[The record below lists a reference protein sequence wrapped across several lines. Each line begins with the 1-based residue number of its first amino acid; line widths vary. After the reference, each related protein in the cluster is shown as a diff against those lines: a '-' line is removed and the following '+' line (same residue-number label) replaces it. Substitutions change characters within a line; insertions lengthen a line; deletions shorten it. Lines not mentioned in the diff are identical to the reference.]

1 MNAML
6 PINSISLESLLSV
19 HVRPGAQMTSDTRA
33 LNAGDVMLAYPVGNS
48 RQLTDNRSYIA
59 QALSSGAALV
69 LYEPSSLAEELK
81 TVCKDSRCVP
91 VPNLAEQAGDI
102 AANWYGHPSQSMRV
116 VGITGTNGKTTVSQ
130 WLSQA
135 LHSKDQPSGV
145 IGTLGAG
152 MVNDLTMTGFTT
164 PDAARLQ
171 GLLKAIQERGAHSV
185 AVEVSSHALDQGR
198 VNGISFDTVVIT
210 NLSQDHLDY
219 HGDMKEYAA
228 AKKKILDLPG
238 IKHVVVNA
246 DDSFGQE
253 CLQYLAKKMSDT
265 DITVWAYASKSEN
278 LLSLP
283 CFAKQ
288 AIRKVLATDLQMNDQ
303 GMKFQLMI
311 DGEDL
316 GLLQSH
322 MVGAFNVGNALA
334 VFACL
339 LAGGKTIKNAKSAI
353 EQLHAV
359 QGRMELVAR
368 STAQQAMAIID
379 FAHTPDALEQ
389 VLKTLQEIA
398 KQRAGQ
404 LWCVFGCGGD
414 RDALKR
420 PIMGRIAES
429 LADHVMVTSD
439 NPRSEVPE
447 KIMADI
453 LSGFEVPEKAHV
465 NADRA
470 TAILQTIRQAK
481 PEDVILIAGK
491 GHEETQEIAGKK
503 HPFSDRVHVQLAM
516 GGVAG

>member
-1 MNAML
+1 
-6 PINSISLESLLSV
+6 V
-19 HVRPGAQMTSDTRA
+19 
-33 LNAGDVMLAYPVGNS
+33 
-48 RQLTDNRSYIA
+48 
-59 QALSSGAALV
+59 SG
-69 LYEPSSLAEELK
+69 
-81 TVCKDSRCVP
+81 T
-91 VPNLAEQAGDI
+91 
-102 AANWYGHPSQSMRV
+102 H
-116 VGITGTNGKTTVSQ
+116 
-130 WLSQA
+130 
-135 LHSKDQPSGV
+135 
-145 IGTLGAG
+145 
-152 MVNDLTMTGFTT
+152 
-164 PDAARLQ
+164 
-171 GLLKAIQERGAHSV
+171 
-185 AVEVSSHALDQGR
+185 
-198 VNGISFDTVVIT
+198 FDTVVIT

-219 HGDMKEYAA
+219 HGDMKQYAA

-253 CLQYLAKKMSDT
+253 CLQYLAKKMGDA
-265 DITVWAYASKSEN
+265 DITVWAYANKSEN

-288 AIRKVLATDLQMNDQ
+288 SFRKVLATDLQMNDQ
-303 GMKFQLMI
+303 GMKFQLI
-311 DGEDL
+311 VDGEDA
-316 GLLQSH
+316 GLIQTR
-322 MVGAFNVGNALA
+322 MVGAFNVSNALA

-339 LAGGKTIKNAKSAI
+339 LAGGKTIKSAKSSI
-353 EQLHAV
+353 EALQAV

-368 STAQQAMAIID
+368 ATAQQPMAVID

-389 VLKTLQEIA
+389 VLKTLRDIA

-414 RDALKR
+414 RDPLKR

-429 LADHVMVTSD
+429 IADHVMVTSD

-453 LSGFEVPEKAHV
+453 LSGFEVPERAQV

-470 TAILQTIRQAK
+470 TAILQTIRHAK

-491 GHEETQEIAGKK
+491 GHEEVQEIAGKK

-516 GGVAG
+516 GGIA

>member
-6 PINSISLESLLSV
+6 PINTISLESLLSE
-19 HVRPGAQMTSDTRA
+19 HVKPDAHMTSDTRA
-33 LNAGDVMLAYPVGNS
+33 LKAGDVMLAYPVGNS
-48 RQLTDNRSYIA
+48 RQLTDNRIHIA
-59 QALSSGAALV
+59 QALSLGAALV
-69 LYEPSSLAEELK
+69 LYEPKGLTAELK
-81 TVCKDSRCVP
+81 TVCKDSRCVAI
-91 VPNLAEQAGDI
+91 NDLAEKAGEI
-102 AANWYGHPSQSMRV
+102 VANWYGHPSRLMRV
-116 VGITGTNGKTTVSQ
+116 IGITGTNGKTTVSQ

-135 LHSKDQPSGV
+135 LHSADEPAGV

-152 MVNDLTMTGFTT
+152 IVNDLTMTGFTT

-171 GLLKAIQERGAHSV
+171 GLLKEIQNRGARSV

-198 VNGISFDTVVIT
+198 VNGTYFDTVVIT

-228 AKKKILDLPG
+228 AKKKILDLVG
-238 IKHVVVNA
+238 VKHVVVNA
-246 DDSFGQE
+246 DDGFGQE
-253 CLQYLAKKMSDT
+253 CFKYLAKKMGDAE
-265 DITVWAYASKSEN
+265 ITVWAYATKPEN

-283 CFAKQ
+283 CYTKGSF
-288 AIRKVLATDLQMNDQ
+288 RKVLATDLQMSDQ
-303 GMKFQLMI
+303 GMKFQLII
-311 DGEDL
+311 DGEDA
-316 GLLQSH
+316 GLIQSRI
-322 MVGAFNVGNALA
+322 VGAFNVSNALA
-334 VFACL
+334 VLACL
-339 LAGGKTIKNAKSAI
+339 LAGGKTIKNAKNSI
-353 EQLHAV
+353 EQLQAV
-359 QGRMELVAR
+359 QGRMELVSR
-368 STAQQAMAIID
+368 STAQQPMAVID

-389 VLKTLQEIA
+389 VLKTLRDIA
-398 KQRAGQ
+398 QQRAGQ

-429 LADHVMVTSD
+429 IADRVMVTSD

-453 LSGFEVPEKAHV
+453 LSGFEMPEKAQV

-503 HPFSDRVHVQLAM
+503 HPFSDRMHVQLAM
-516 GGVAG
+516 GGIA

>member
-69 LYEPSSLAEELK
+69 LYEPSGLAEELK

-135 LHSKDQPSGV
+135 LHSADEPCGV
-145 IGTLGAG
+145 VGTLGAG
-152 MVNDLTMTGFTT
+152 IVNDLTMTGFTT
-164 PDAARLQ
+164 PDAARMQ
-171 GLLKAIQERGAHSV
+171 SLLKDIQKNGAHSV

-198 VNGISFDTVVIT
+198 VNGIYFDTVVIT

-228 AKKKILDLPG
+228 AKKKILDLSG

-253 CLQYLAKKMSDT
+253 CLQYLVKKLGDT
-265 DITVWAYASKSEN
+265 DITVWAYATKSEN
-278 LLSLP
+278 LLSLA

-288 AIRKVLATDLQMNDQ
+288 SFRKVLATDLQMNDQ
-303 GMKFQLMI
+303 GMKFQLII
-311 DGEDL
+311 DGEDA
-316 GLLQSH
+316 GLIQTR
-322 MVGAFNVGNALA
+322 MVGTFNVSNALA

-339 LAGGKTIKNAKSAI
+339 LAGGKTIKSAKNSI
-353 EQLHAV
+353 EQLQAV
-359 QGRMELVAR
+359 QGRMELVPRA
-368 STAQQAMAIID
+368 TAQQPMAVID

-389 VLKTLQEIA
+389 VLKTLRDIA

-414 RDALKR
+414 RDPLKR
-420 PIMGRIAES
+420 PVMGRIAES
-429 LADHVMVTSD
+429 IADHVMVTSD

-453 LSGFEVPEKAHV
+453 LSGFEVPEKAQV

-516 GGVAG
+516 GGVA

>member
-6 PINSISLESLLSV
+6 PINSIPLESLLSE
-19 HVRPGAQMTSDTRA
+19 HVKPGAHMTSDTRA
-33 LNAGDVMLAYPVGNS
+33 LKAGDVMLAYPVGNS
-48 RQLTDNRSYIA
+48 RQLTDNRVHIA
-59 QALSSGAALV
+59 KALSLGAALV
-69 LYEPSSLAEELK
+69 LYEPSALAEELK
-81 TVCKDSRCVP
+81 TVCKDKRCIAV
-91 VPNLAEQAGDI
+91 NDLAEQAGEI
-102 AANWYGHPSQSMRV
+102 AANWYGHPSRAMRV

-135 LHSKDQPSGV
+135 LNSADEPCGV

-152 MVNDLTMTGFTT
+152 LVNDLTMTGFTT
-164 PDAARLQ
+164 PDAARMQ
-171 GLLKAIQERGAHSV
+171 GLLKDIQKNGAHSV
-185 AVEVSSHALDQGR
+185 TVEVSSHALDQGR
-198 VNGISFDTVVIT
+198 VNGTHFDTVVIT

-219 HGDMKEYAA
+219 HGDMKQYAA

-238 IKHVVVNA
+238 IKYVVVNA

-253 CLQYLAKKMSDT
+253 CLQYLAKKMGDA
-265 DITVWAYASKSEN
+265 DITVWAYANKSEN

-288 AIRKVLATDLQMNDQ
+288 SFRKILATDLQMNDQ
-303 GMKFQLMI
+303 GMKFQLI
-311 DGEDL
+311 VDGEDA
-316 GLLQSH
+316 GLMQTR
-322 MVGAFNVGNALA
+322 MVGAFNVSNALA
-334 VFACL
+334 VLACL
-339 LAGGKTIKNAKSAI
+339 LAGGKTIKSAKNSI
-353 EQLHAV
+353 EALQAV

-368 STAQQAMAIID
+368 ATAQQPMVVID

-389 VLKTLQEIA
+389 VLKTLRDIA

-414 RDALKR
+414 RDPMKR

-429 LADHVMVTSD
+429 IADHVMVTSD

-453 LSGFEVPEKAHV
+453 LSGFEVPEKAQV

-470 TAILQTIRQAK
+470 TAILQIIRQAK

-491 GHEETQEIAGKK
+491 GHEEIQEIAGKK

-516 GGVAG
+516 GGVA

>member
-1 MNAML
+1 
-6 PINSISLESLLSV
+6 
-19 HVRPGAQMTSDTRA
+19 
-33 LNAGDVMLAYPVGNS
+33 
-48 RQLTDNRSYIA
+48 
-59 QALSSGAALV
+59 
-69 LYEPSSLAEELK
+69 
-81 TVCKDSRCVP
+81 
-91 VPNLAEQAGDI
+91 
-102 AANWYGHPSQSMRV
+102 
-116 VGITGTNGKTTVSQ
+116 
-130 WLSQA
+130 
-135 LHSKDQPSGV
+135 
-145 IGTLGAG
+145 
-152 MVNDLTMTGFTT
+152 
-164 PDAARLQ
+164 
-171 GLLKAIQERGAHSV
+171 
-185 AVEVSSHALDQGR
+185 
-198 VNGISFDTVVIT
+198 
-210 NLSQDHLDY
+210 
-219 HGDMKEYAA
+219 MKEYAA

-238 IKHVVVNA
+238 VKHVVVNA
-246 DDSFGQE
+246 DDWFGQE
-253 CLQYLAKKMSDT
+253 CLQHLAKKLSDT
-265 DITVWAYASKSEN
+265 DITVWAYALKSEN

-283 CFAKQ
+283 CFAKKS
-288 AIRKVLATDLQMNDQ
+288 IRKVLATDLQMSDQ
-303 GMKFQLMI
+303 GMKFEI
-311 DGEDL
+311 IADGEDL
-316 GLLQSH
+316 GLIQSH
-322 MVGAFNVGNALA
+322 MVGAFNVSNALA

-339 LAGGKTIKNAKSAI
+339 LAGGKTIKSAKNSI
-353 EQLHAV
+353 EQLQAV
-359 QGRMELVAR
+359 HGRMELVAR
-368 STAQQAMAIID
+368 STLQQPMAVID

-491 GHEETQEIAGKK
+491 GHEEIQEIAGKK
-503 HPFSDRVHVQLAM
+503 YPFSDRVHVQLAM

>member
-6 PINSISLESLLSV
+6 PINTISLESLLSE
-19 HVRPGAQMTSDTRA
+19 HVKPDAHMTSDTRA
-33 LNAGDVMLAYPVGNS
+33 LKPGDVMLAYPVGNS
-48 RQLTDNRSYIA
+48 RQLTDNRIHIA
-59 QALSSGAALV
+59 QALTLGAALV
-69 LYEPSSLAEELK
+69 LYEPKGLAAELK
-81 TVCKDSRCVP
+81 TVCKDSRCVAI
-91 VPNLAEQAGDI
+91 NDLAEKAGEI
-102 AANWYGHPSQSMRV
+102 AANWYGHPSRLMRV
-116 VGITGTNGKTTVSQ
+116 IGITGTNGKTTVSQ

-135 LHSKDQPSGV
+135 LHTTDEPVGV
-145 IGTLGAG
+145 VGTLGAG
-152 MVNDLTMTGFTT
+152 IVNDLTMTGFTT

-171 GLLKAIQERGAHSV
+171 GLLKEIQSRGARSV

-198 VNGISFDTVVIT
+198 VNGTYFDTVVIT

-238 IKHVVVNA
+238 VKHVVVNA
-246 DDSFGQE
+246 DDEFGQE
-253 CLQYLAKKMSDT
+253 CLKYLAKKIGDA
-265 DITVWAYASKSEN
+265 DITVWAYATKPEN

-283 CFAKQ
+283 CFTKGSF
-288 AIRKVLATDLQMNDQ
+288 RKVLATDLQMNDQ
-303 GMKFQLMI
+303 GMKFQLII
-311 DGEDL
+311 DGEDA
-316 GLLQSH
+316 GLIQSRI
-322 MVGAFNVGNALA
+322 VGAFNVSNALA
-334 VFACL
+334 VLACL
-339 LAGGKTIKNAKSAI
+339 LAGGKTIKNAKNSI
-353 EQLHAV
+353 EQLQAV
-359 QGRMELVAR
+359 QGRMELVSR
-368 STAQQAMAIID
+368 STAQQPMAVID

-389 VLKTLQEIA
+389 VLKTLRDIA
-398 KQRAGQ
+398 QQRAGQ

-429 LADHVMVTSD
+429 IADHVMVTSD

-453 LSGFEVPEKAHV
+453 LSGFEVPEKAQV

-503 HPFSDRVHVQLAM
+503 HPFSDRVHVLLAM
-516 GGVAG
+516 GGIA

>member
-6 PINSISLESLLSV
+6 PINSIPLESLLSE
-19 HVRPGAQMTSDTRA
+19 HVKPDALMTADTRA
-33 LNAGDVMLAYPVGNS
+33 LKAGDVMLAYPVGNS

-59 QALSSGAALV
+59 KALSLGAALV
-69 LYEPSSLAEELK
+69 LYEPSGLTEELK
-81 TVCKDSRCVP
+81 TVCKDSRCVA
-91 VPNLAEQAGDI
+91 VSDLAEQAGKI

-116 VGITGTNGKTTVSQ
+116 IGITGTNGKTTVSQ

-135 LHSKDQPSGV
+135 LHSADQPSAV

-171 GLLKAIQERGAHSV
+171 ALLKEIQKSGARSV

-198 VNGISFDTVVIT
+198 VNGTDFETVVIT

-246 DDSFGQE
+246 DDWFGQE
-253 CLQYLAKKMSDT
+253 CLQFLAKKMGDT
-265 DITVWAYASKSEN
+265 NITMWAYATKSEN

-288 AIRKVLATDLQMNDQ
+288 SFRKVLATDLQMNDQ
-303 GMKFQLMI
+303 GMKFQLI
-311 DGEDL
+311 VDGEDA
-316 GLLQSH
+316 GLIQTR
-322 MVGAFNVGNALA
+322 MVGIFNVSNALA
-334 VFACL
+334 VFGCL
-339 LAGGKTIKNAKSAI
+339 LAGGKSIKSAKQSI
-353 EQLHAV
+353 EQLQAV
-359 QGRMELVAR
+359 QGRMELVPR
-368 STAQQAMAIID
+368 TTAQQPMAVID

-389 VLKTLQEIA
+389 VLKALRDVAQ
-398 KQRAGQ
+398 QRAGQ

-414 RDALKR
+414 RDVLKR
-420 PIMGRIAES
+420 PIMGRITES
-429 LADHVMVTSD
+429 IADHVMVTSD

-453 LSGFEVPEKAHV
+453 LCGFEVPEKAQV

-470 TAILQTIRQAK
+470 TAILQTIKQAK
-481 PEDVILIAGK
+481 PEDVVLIAGK

-516 GGVAG
+516 GGVA

>member
-1 MNAML
+1 
-6 PINSISLESLLSV
+6 
-19 HVRPGAQMTSDTRA
+19 
-33 LNAGDVMLAYPVGNS
+33 MLAYPVGNS
-48 RQLTDNRSYIA
+48 RQLTDNRGHIA
-59 QALSSGAALV
+59 KALSLGAALV
-69 LYEPSSLAEELK
+69 LYEPSGLSEELK
-81 TVCKDSRCVP
+81 TVCKDSRCHAVTD
-91 VPNLAEQAGDI
+91 LAQQAGEI
-102 AANWYGHPSQSMRV
+102 AANWYGHPSESMRV

-135 LHSKDQPSGV
+135 MHSADQPSGV

-152 MVNDLTMTGFTT
+152 LVNGLTMTGFTT
-164 PDAARLQ
+164 PDAARMQ
-171 GLLKAIQERGAHSV
+171 GLLKGIQKNGAHSV

-198 VNGISFDTVVIT
+198 VNGTHFDTVVIT

-238 IKHVVVNA
+238 VKHVVVNA

-253 CLQYLAKKMSDT
+253 CLKYLAKKMGDT
-265 DITVWAYASKSEN
+265 NITVWAYANKSEN

-288 AIRKVLATDLQMNDQ
+288 SIRKILATDLQMNDQ
-303 GMKFQLMI
+303 GMKFQLI
-311 DGEDL
+311 VDGENA
-316 GLLQSH
+316 GLIQTR
-322 MVGAFNVGNALA
+322 MVGAFNVSNALA
-334 VFACL
+334 VLAGL
-339 LAGGKTIKNAKSAI
+339 LAGGKTIKSAKNSI
-353 EQLHAV
+353 EALQTV
-359 QGRMELVAR
+359 QGRMELVPR
-368 STAQQAMAIID
+368 VTAQQPMAVID

-389 VLKTLQEIA
+389 VLKTLRDIA
-398 KQRAGQ
+398 QQRAGQ

-429 LADHVMVTSD
+429 IADHVMVTSD

-453 LSGFEVPEKAHV
+453 LSGFEVPEKAQV

-516 GGVAG
+516 GGVA

>member
-6 PINSISLESLLSV
+6 PINSLSLESLLIE
-19 HVRPGAQMTSDTRA
+19 HVKPDAHLTSDTRA
-33 LNAGDVMLAYPVGNS
+33 LKAGDVMLAYPVGNS
-48 RQLTDNRSYIA
+48 RQLTDSRAYIA
-59 QALSSGAALV
+59 KALSLGAALV
-69 LYEPSSLAEELK
+69 LYEPSGLTEELK
-81 TVCKDSRCVP
+81 TVCKDSRCVA
-91 VPNLAEQAGDI
+91 VNDLAEQAGEI
-102 AANWYGHPSQSMRV
+102 AANWYGHPSRLMRV

-135 LHSKDQPSGV
+135 LHSADQPAGV

-152 MVNDLTMTGFTT
+152 IVNDLTMTGFTT

-171 GLLKAIQERGAHSV
+171 VLLKQIQSRGARSV

-198 VNGISFDTVVIT
+198 VNGINFDTVVIT

-246 DDSFGQE
+246 DDWFGQE
-253 CLQYLAKKMSDT
+253 CLQYLAKKMGDT
-265 DITVWAYASKSEN
+265 NITVWAYAAKSEN

-288 AIRKVLATDLQMNDQ
+288 SIRKILATDLQMNDQ
-303 GMKFQLMI
+303 GMKFQLII

-316 GLLQSH
+316 GLVQSRI
-322 MVGAFNVGNALA
+322 VGAFNVSNALA
-334 VFACL
+334 VLACL
-339 LAGGKTIKNAKSAI
+339 LAGEKTIKSAKNSI
-353 EQLHAV
+353 EQLQSV
-359 QGRMELVAR
+359 QGRMELVPR
-368 STAQQAMAIID
+368 STAQQPMAVID

-389 VLKTLQEIA
+389 VLKTLQGIA

-429 LADHVMVTSD
+429 IADHVMVTSD

-453 LSGFEVPEKAHV
+453 LCGFEVPEKAQV
-465 NADRA
+465 NTDRA
-470 TAILQTIRQAK
+470 TAILQTIKQAK
-481 PEDVILIAGK
+481 PEDVVLIAGK

-516 GGVAG
+516 GGVA

>member
-6 PINSISLESLLSV
+6 PINSIPLESLLSE
-19 HVRPGAQMTSDTRA
+19 HVKPDAHMTSDTRV
-33 LNAGDVMLAYPVGNS
+33 LKAGDVMLAYPVGNS
-48 RQLTDNRSYIA
+48 RQLTDNRVHITE
-59 QALSSGAALV
+59 ALSLGAALV
-69 LYEPSSLAEELK
+69 LYEPSGLTEELK
-81 TVCKDSRCVP
+81 TVCKDSRCVA
-91 VPNLAEQAGDI
+91 VHDLAEQAGEI
-102 AANWYGHPSQSMRV
+102 AANWYGHPSRAMRV
-116 VGITGTNGKTTVSQ
+116 LGITGTNGKTTVSQ

-135 LHSKDQPSGV
+135 LHSADEPCGV
-145 IGTLGAG
+145 VGTLGAG
-152 MVNDLTMTGFTT
+152 IVNDLTMTGFTT
-164 PDAARLQ
+164 PDAARMQ
-171 GLLKAIQERGAHSV
+171 SLLKDIQKNGAHSV

-198 VNGISFDTVVIT
+198 VNGIYFDTVVIT

-238 IKHVVVNA
+238 VKYVVVNA

-253 CLQYLAKKMSDT
+253 CLQYLAKKLGDT
-265 DITVWAYASKSEN
+265 DITVWVYATKSEN
-278 LLSLP
+278 LLSLA

-288 AIRKVLATDLQMNDQ
+288 SFRKVLATDLQMNDQ
-303 GMKFQLMI
+303 GMKFQLII
-311 DGEDL
+311 DGEDA
-316 GLLQSH
+316 GLIQTH
-322 MVGAFNVGNALA
+322 MVGTFNVSNALA

-339 LAGGKTIKNAKSAI
+339 LAGGKTIKSAKNSI
-353 EQLHAV
+353 EQLQAV
-359 QGRMELVAR
+359 QGRMELVPRA
-368 STAQQAMAIID
+368 TAQQPMAVID

-389 VLKTLQEIA
+389 VLKTLRDIA

-414 RDALKR
+414 RDPLKR
-420 PIMGRIAES
+420 PVMGRIAES
-429 LADHVMVTSD
+429 IADHVMVTSD

-453 LSGFEVPEKAHV
+453 LSGFEVPEKAQV

-470 TAILQTIRQAK
+470 TAILQIIRQAK

-516 GGVAG
+516 GGVA

>member
-6 PINSISLESLLSV
+6 PINSIPLELLLSE
-19 HVRPGAQMTSDTRA
+19 HVKPDAHMTSDTRA
-33 LNAGDVMLAYPVGNS
+33 LKAGDVMLAYPVGNS
-48 RQLTDNRSYIA
+48 RQLIDNRIHIP
-59 QALSSGAALV
+59 QALSLGAALV
-69 LYEPSSLAEELK
+69 FYEPSGLAEELK
-81 TVCKDSRCVP
+81 IICKDSRCVA
-91 VPNLAEQAGDI
+91 VPDLDEKAGEI
-102 AANWYGHPSQSMRV
+102 AANWYGLASQSMRV
-116 VGITGTNGKTTVSQ
+116 IGITGTNGKTTISQ

-135 LHSKDQPSGV
+135 LHSADEPCGV

-152 MVNDLTMTGFTT
+152 LVNDLTMTGFTT
-164 PDAARLQ
+164 PDAARMQ
-171 GLLKAIQERGAHSV
+171 SLLNDIQKNGARSV

-198 VNGISFDTVVIT
+198 VNGTHFDTVVIT

-219 HGDMKEYAA
+219 HGDMKQYAA

-253 CLQYLAKKMSDT
+253 CLQYLAKKMGDA
-265 DITVWAYASKSEN
+265 DITVWAYANKSEN

-288 AIRKVLATDLQMNDQ
+288 SFRKVLATDLQMNDQ
-303 GMKFQLMI
+303 GMKFQLI
-311 DGEDL
+311 VDGEDA
-316 GLLQSH
+316 GLIQTRT
-322 MVGAFNVGNALA
+322 VGAFNVSNTLA
-334 VFACL
+334 VLASL
-339 LAGGKTIKNAKSAI
+339 LAGGKTIKSAKNSI
-353 EQLHAV
+353 EGLQAV
-359 QGRMELVAR
+359 QGRMELIPR
-368 STAQQAMAIID
+368 TTAQQPMAVID

-389 VLKTLQEIA
+389 VLKTLRDIA
-398 KQRAGQ
+398 KQRAGE

-414 RDALKR
+414 RDPLKR

-429 LADHVMVTSD
+429 IADHVMVTSD

-453 LSGFEVPEKAHV
+453 LSGFEVPEKAQV

-470 TAILQTIRQAK
+470 TAILQTIRKAK

-516 GGVAG
+516 GGVA

>member
-6 PINSISLESLLSV
+6 PINSISFESLLSD
-19 HVRPGAQMTSDTRA
+19 HLKPDAHMTSDTRT
-33 LNAGDVMLAYPVGNS
+33 LRAGDVMLAYPVGNS
-48 RQLTDNRSYIA
+48 RQLTDNRGHIA
-59 QALSSGAALV
+59 KALSLGAALV
-69 LYEPSSLAEELK
+69 LYEPSGLSEELK
-81 TVCKDSRCVP
+81 TVCKDSRCHAVTD
-91 VPNLAEQAGDI
+91 LAQQAGEI
-102 AANWYGHPSQSMRV
+102 AANWYGHPSESMRV

-135 LHSKDQPSGV
+135 MHSADQPSGV

-152 MVNDLTMTGFTT
+152 LVNGLTMTGFTT
-164 PDAARLQ
+164 PDAARMQ
-171 GLLKAIQERGAHSV
+171 SLLKDIQKNGAHSV

-198 VNGISFDTVVIT
+198 VNGTHFDTVVIT

-228 AKKKILDLPG
+228 AKKRILDLPG
-238 IKHVVVNA
+238 VKHVVVNA

-253 CLQYLAKKMSDT
+253 CLKYLAKKMSDT
-265 DITVWAYASKSEN
+265 NITVWTYANKSEN

-288 AIRKVLATDLQMNDQ
+288 SIRKILATDLQMNDQ
-303 GMKFQLMI
+303 GMKFQLII
-311 DGEDL
+311 DGEDV
-316 GLLQSH
+316 GLVQSRI
-322 MVGAFNVGNALA
+322 VGAFNVSNALA

-339 LAGGKTIKNAKSAI
+339 LAGEKTIKSAKNSI
-353 EQLHAV
+353 EALQTV
-359 QGRMELVAR
+359 QGRMELVPR
-368 STAQQAMAIID
+368 VTAQQPMAVID

-389 VLKTLQEIA
+389 VLKTLRDIA
-398 KQRAGQ
+398 QQRAGQ

-429 LADHVMVTSD
+429 IADHVMVTSD

-453 LSGFEVPEKAHV
+453 LSGFEMPEKAQV

-516 GGVAG
+516 GGVA

>member
-6 PINSISLESLLSV
+6 PINSIPLESLLSE
-19 HVRPGAQMTSDTRA
+19 HVKPGAHMTSDTRA
-33 LNAGDVMLAYPVGNS
+33 LKAGDVMLAYPVGNS
-48 RQLTDNRSYIA
+48 RQLTDNRVHIA
-59 QALSSGAALV
+59 KALSLGAALV
-69 LYEPSSLAEELK
+69 LYEPSALAEELK
-81 TVCKDSRCVP
+81 TVCKDKRCIAV
-91 VPNLAEQAGDI
+91 NDLAEQAGEI
-102 AANWYGHPSQSMRV
+102 AANWYGHPSRAMRV

-135 LHSKDQPSGV
+135 LNSADEPCGV

-152 MVNDLTMTGFTT
+152 LVNDLTMTGFTT
-164 PDAARLQ
+164 PDAARMQ
-171 GLLKAIQERGAHSV
+171 GLLKDIQKNGAHSV
-185 AVEVSSHALDQGR
+185 TVEVSSHALDQGR
-198 VNGISFDTVVIT
+198 VNGTHFDTVVIT

-219 HGDMKEYAA
+219 HGDMKQYAA

-238 IKHVVVNA
+238 IKYVVVNA

-253 CLQYLAKKMSDT
+253 CLQYLAKKMSDA
-265 DITVWAYASKSEN
+265 DITVWAYANKSEN

-288 AIRKVLATDLQMNDQ
+288 SFRKILATDLQMNDQ
-303 GMKFQLMI
+303 GMKFQLI
-311 DGEDL
+311 VDGEDA
-316 GLLQSH
+316 GLMQTR
-322 MVGAFNVGNALA
+322 MVGAFNVSNALA
-334 VFACL
+334 VLACL
-339 LAGGKTIKNAKSAI
+339 LAGGKTIKSAKNSI
-353 EQLHAV
+353 EALQAV

-368 STAQQAMAIID
+368 ATAQQPMAVID

-389 VLKTLQEIA
+389 VLKTLRDIA

-414 RDALKR
+414 RDPLKR

-429 LADHVMVTSD
+429 IADHVMVTSD

-453 LSGFEVPEKAHV
+453 LSGFEVPEKAQV

-470 TAILQTIRQAK
+470 TAILQIIRQAK

-491 GHEETQEIAGKK
+491 GHEEIQEIAGKK

-516 GGVAG
+516 GGVA

>member
-6 PINSISLESLLSV
+6 PINSIPLESLLSE
-19 HVRPGAQMTSDTRA
+19 HIKPDAQMTSDTRV
-33 LNAGDVMLAYPVGNS
+33 LKAGDVMLAYPVGNS
-48 RQLTDNRSYIA
+48 RQLTDNRVHIA
-59 QALSSGAALV
+59 KALSLGAALV
-69 LYEPSSLAEELK
+69 LYEPSGLNEELK
-81 TVCKDSRCVP
+81 TVCKDSRCIAV
-91 VPNLAEQAGDI
+91 NDLAEQAGEI
-102 AANWYGHPSQSMRV
+102 AANWYGHPSQLMRV

-135 LHSKDQPSGV
+135 MHSADQPSGV

-152 MVNDLTMTGFTT
+152 IVNDLTMTGFTT
-164 PDAARLQ
+164 PDAARMQ
-171 GLLKAIQERGAHSV
+171 SLLKAIQKNGAHSV

-198 VNGISFDTVVIT
+198 VNGTHFDTVVIT

-238 IKHVVVNA
+238 VKHVVVNT

-253 CLQYLAKKMSDT
+253 CLKYLARKMRDT
-265 DITVWAYASKSEN
+265 DITVWAYATKSEN

-283 CFAKQ
+283 CSANKSF
-288 AIRKVLATDLQMNDQ
+288 RKALATDLQMNDK
-303 GMKFQLMI
+303 GMKFQLII
-311 DGEDL
+311 DGEDV
-316 GLLQSH
+316 GFIQTH
-322 MVGAFNVGNALA
+322 MVGAFNVSNALA

-339 LAGGKTIKNAKSAI
+339 LAGGKTIKSAKNSI
-353 EQLHAV
+353 EQLQAV
-359 QGRMELVAR
+359 QGRMELVSRA
-368 STAQQAMAIID
+368 TAQQPMAVID
-379 FAHTPDALEQ
+379 FAHTPDALEH
-389 VLKTLQEIA
+389 VLKTLLDIA
-398 KQRAGQ
+398 HQRAGQ

-429 LADHVMVTSD
+429 IADHVIVTSD

-447 KIMADI
+447 KIIADI
-453 LSGFEVPEKAHV
+453 LSGFEVPEKAQV

-516 GGVAG
+516 GDIA

>member
-6 PINSISLESLLSV
+6 PINSIPLESLLSE
-19 HVRPGAQMTSDTRA
+19 HVKPGAHMTSDTRA
-33 LNAGDVMLAYPVGNS
+33 LKAGDVMLAYPVGNS
-48 RQLTDNRSYIA
+48 RQLTDNRVHIA
-59 QALSSGAALV
+59 KALSLGAALV
-69 LYEPSSLAEELK
+69 LYEPSGLAEELK
-81 TVCKDSRCVP
+81 KVCKDKRCIAV
-91 VPNLAEQAGDI
+91 NDLAEQAGVI
-102 AANWYGHPSQSMRV
+102 AANWYGHPSRAMRV

-130 WLSQA
+130 WLSHA
-135 LHSKDQPSGV
+135 LNSADEPCGV

-152 MVNDLTMTGFTT
+152 LANDLTMTGFTT
-164 PDAARLQ
+164 PDAARMQ
-171 GLLKAIQERGAHSV
+171 GLLKDIQKNGAHSV
-185 AVEVSSHALDQGR
+185 TVEVSSHALDQGR
-198 VNGISFDTVVIT
+198 VNGTYFDTVVIT

-219 HGDMKEYAA
+219 HGDMKQYAA

-253 CLQYLAKKMSDT
+253 CLQYLAKKMGDA
-265 DITVWAYASKSEN
+265 DITVWAYANKSEN

-288 AIRKVLATDLQMNDQ
+288 SFRKILATDLQMNDQ
-303 GMKFQLMI
+303 GMKFQLI
-311 DGEDL
+311 VDGEDA
-316 GLLQSH
+316 GLMQTR
-322 MVGAFNVGNALA
+322 MVGAFNVSNALA
-334 VFACL
+334 VLACL
-339 LAGGKTIKNAKSAI
+339 LAGGKTIKSAKNSI
-353 EQLHAV
+353 EALQAV

-368 STAQQAMAIID
+368 ATAQQPMAVID

-389 VLKTLQEIA
+389 VLKTLRDIA

-414 RDALKR
+414 RDPMKR

-429 LADHVMVTSD
+429 IADHVMVTSD

-453 LSGFEVPEKAHV
+453 LSGFEVPEKAQV

-470 TAILQTIRQAK
+470 TAILQIIRQAK

-491 GHEETQEIAGKK
+491 GHEEIQEIAGKK

-516 GGVAG
+516 GGVA

>member
-6 PINSISLESLLSV
+6 PINSIPLEFLLSE
-19 HVRPGAQMTSDTRA
+19 HVKPGAHMTSDTRA
-33 LNAGDVMLAYPVGNS
+33 LKAGDVMLAYPVGNS
-48 RQLTDNRSYIA
+48 RQLTDNRVHIA
-59 QALSSGAALV
+59 KALSLGAALV
-69 LYEPSSLAEELK
+69 LYEPSGLAEELK
-81 TVCKDSRCVP
+81 KVCKDKRCIAV
-91 VPNLAEQAGDI
+91 NDLAEQAGVI
-102 AANWYGHPSQSMRV
+102 AANWYGHPSRAMRV

-130 WLSQA
+130 WLSHA
-135 LHSKDQPSGV
+135 LNSADEPCGV

-152 MVNDLTMTGFTT
+152 LANDLTMTGFTT
-164 PDAARLQ
+164 PDAARMQ
-171 GLLKAIQERGAHSV
+171 GLLKDIQKNGAHSV
-185 AVEVSSHALDQGR
+185 TVEVSSHALDQGR
-198 VNGISFDTVVIT
+198 VNGTHFDTVVIT

-219 HGDMKEYAA
+219 HGDMKQYAA

-253 CLQYLAKKMSDT
+253 CLQYLAKKMGDA
-265 DITVWAYASKSEN
+265 DITVWAYANKSEN

-288 AIRKVLATDLQMNDQ
+288 SFRKILATDLQMNDQ
-303 GMKFQLMI
+303 GMKFQLI
-311 DGEDL
+311 VDGEDA
-316 GLLQSH
+316 GLMQTR
-322 MVGAFNVGNALA
+322 MVGAFNVSNALA
-334 VFACL
+334 VLACL
-339 LAGGKTIKNAKSAI
+339 LAGGKTIKSAKNSI
-353 EQLHAV
+353 EALQAV

-368 STAQQAMAIID
+368 ATAQQPMVVID

-389 VLKTLQEIA
+389 VLKTLRDIA

-414 RDALKR
+414 RDPMKR

-429 LADHVMVTSD
+429 IADHVMVTSD

-453 LSGFEVPEKAHV
+453 LSGFEVPEKAQV

-470 TAILQTIRQAK
+470 TAILQIIRQAK

-491 GHEETQEIAGKK
+491 GHEEIQEIAGKK

-516 GGVAG
+516 GGVA

>member
-6 PINSISLESLLSV
+6 PINSIPLESLLSE
-19 HVRPGAQMTSDTRA
+19 HVKPDAHMTSDTRA
-33 LNAGDVMLAYPVGNS
+33 LKAGDVMLAYPVGNS
-48 RQLTDNRSYIA
+48 RQLTDNRIHIA
-59 QALSSGAALV
+59 QALTLGAALV
-69 LYEPSSLAEELK
+69 LYEPKGLAAELK
-81 TVCKDSRCVP
+81 TVCKDSRCVAI
-91 VPNLAEQAGDI
+91 NDLAEKAGEI
-102 AANWYGHPSQSMRV
+102 AANWYGHPSRLMRV
-116 VGITGTNGKTTVSQ
+116 IGITGTNGKTTVSQ

-135 LHSKDQPSGV
+135 LHTTDEPAGV
-145 IGTLGAG
+145 VGTLGAG
-152 MVNDLTMTGFTT
+152 IVNDLTMTGFTT

-171 GLLKAIQERGAHSV
+171 GLLKEIQSRGARSV

-198 VNGISFDTVVIT
+198 VNGAYFDTVVIT

-238 IKHVVVNA
+238 VKHVVVNA
-246 DDSFGQE
+246 DDEFGQE
-253 CLQYLAKKMSDT
+253 CLKYLAKKIGDA
-265 DITVWAYASKSEN
+265 DITVWAYATKPEN
-278 LLSLP
+278 LLTLP
-283 CFAKQ
+283 CFTKGSF
-288 AIRKVLATDLQMNDQ
+288 RKVLATDLQMNDQ
-303 GMKFQLMI
+303 GMKFQLII
-311 DGEDL
+311 DGEDA
-316 GLLQSH
+316 GLIQSRI
-322 MVGAFNVGNALA
+322 VGAFNVSNALA
-334 VFACL
+334 VLACL
-339 LAGGKTIKNAKSAI
+339 LAGGKTIKSAKNSI
-353 EQLHAV
+353 EQLQAV
-359 QGRMELVAR
+359 QGRMELVSR
-368 STAQQAMAIID
+368 STAQQPMAVID

-389 VLKTLQEIA
+389 VLKTLRDIA
-398 KQRAGQ
+398 QQRAGQ

-429 LADHVMVTSD
+429 IADHVMVTSD

-453 LSGFEVPEKAHV
+453 LSGFEVPEKAQV

-516 GGVAG
+516 GGIA

>member
-1 MNAML
+1 
-6 PINSISLESLLSV
+6 
-19 HVRPGAQMTSDTRA
+19 
-33 LNAGDVMLAYPVGNS
+33 
-48 RQLTDNRSYIA
+48 
-59 QALSSGAALV
+59 
-69 LYEPSSLAEELK
+69 
-81 TVCKDSRCVP
+81 
-91 VPNLAEQAGDI
+91 
-102 AANWYGHPSQSMRV
+102 
-116 VGITGTNGKTTVSQ
+116 
-130 WLSQA
+130 
-135 LHSKDQPSGV
+135 
-145 IGTLGAG
+145 
-152 MVNDLTMTGFTT
+152 VNDLTMTGFTT

-171 GLLKAIQERGAHSV
+171 GLLKEIQGRGAHSV

-198 VNGISFDTVVIT
+198 VNGINFDTVVVT

-228 AKKKILDLPG
+228 AKKKILDLPKV
-238 IKHVVVNA
+238 KHVVVNA
-246 DDSFGQE
+246 DDWFGQE
-253 CLQYLAKKMSDT
+253 CLQYLAKKMGDT
-265 DITVWAYASKSEN
+265 DITVWAYATKSEN

-288 AIRKVLATDLQMNDQ
+288 SIRKILATDLQMNDQ
-303 GMKFQLMI
+303 GMKFQLI
-311 DGEDL
+311 INGEDV
-316 GLLQSH
+316 GLAQSRI
-322 MVGAFNVGNALA
+322 VGAFNVSNALA

-339 LAGGKTIKNAKSAI
+339 LAGEKTIKSAKNSI
-353 EQLHAV
+353 EQLQPV
-359 QGRMELVAR
+359 QGRMELVPR
-368 STAQQAMAIID
+368 STAQQPMAVID

-429 LADHVMVTSD
+429 IADHVMVTSD

-453 LSGFEVPEKAHV
+453 LSGFEVPEKAQV
-465 NADRA
+465 NTDRA
-470 TAILQTIRQAK
+470 TAILQTIKQAK
-481 PEDVILIAGK
+481 PEDVVLIAGK

-516 GGVAG
+516 GGFA

>member
-6 PINSISLESLLSV
+6 PINSIPLESLLME
-19 HVRPGAQMTSDTRA
+19 HVKPDAHMTSDTRA
-33 LNAGDVMLAYPVGNS
+33 LKVGDVMLAYPVGNS
-48 RQLTDNRSYIA
+48 RQFTDNRVHIA
-59 QALSSGAALV
+59 QALSLGAALV
-69 LYEPSSLAEELK
+69 LYEPSGLAEELK
-81 TVCKDSRCVP
+81 TVCKDSRCVA
-91 VPNLAEQAGDI
+91 VNDLAEQAGEI
-102 AANWYGHPSQSMRV
+102 AAKWYGHPSRAMRV

-135 LHSKDQPSGV
+135 MHSADQPSGV

-152 MVNDLTMTGFTT
+152 IVNDLTMTGFTT
-164 PDAARLQ
+164 PDAARMQ
-171 GLLKAIQERGAHSV
+171 SLLKDIQKNGAHSV

-198 VNGISFDTVVIT
+198 VNGTYFDTVVIT

-238 IKHVVVNA
+238 VKHVVVNA

-253 CLQYLAKKMSDT
+253 CLKYLAKKMSDT
-265 DITVWAYASKSEN
+265 DITVWAYATKSEN

-283 CFAKQ
+283 CFANKSF
-288 AIRKVLATDLQMNDQ
+288 RKVLATDLQMNDQ
-303 GMKFQLMI
+303 GMKFQLII
-311 DGEDL
+311 DGEDA
-316 GLLQSH
+316 GLMQTR
-322 MVGAFNVGNALA
+322 MVGAFNVSNALA

-339 LAGGKTIKNAKSAI
+339 LAGGKTIKSAKNSI
-353 EQLHAV
+353 EQLQAV
-359 QGRMELVAR
+359 QGRMELVSR
-368 STAQQAMAIID
+368 STAQHAMAVID

-389 VLKTLQEIA
+389 VLKTLRDIA
-398 KQRAGQ
+398 QQRAGQ

-429 LADHVMVTSD
+429 VADHVMVTSD

-453 LSGFEVPEKAHV
+453 LSGFVEPEKAQL

-470 TAILQTIRQAK
+470 TAILQTIRQAR

-516 GGVAG
+516 GGVA

>member
-6 PINSISLESLLSV
+6 PINSIPLESMLSE
-19 HVRPGAQMTSDTRA
+19 HVKPDAHMTSDTRA
-33 LNAGDVMLAYPVGNS
+33 LKAGDVMLAYPVGNS

-59 QALSSGAALV
+59 QALSLGAALI
-69 LYEPSSLAEELK
+69 LYEPSGLAEELK
-81 TVCKDSRCVP
+81 KVCKDSRCVP
-91 VPNLAEQAGDI
+91 VPHLAKQAGEI
-102 AANWYGHPSQSMRV
+102 AANWYGHPSRMMRV

-130 WLSQA
+130 WLSRA
-135 LHSKDQPSGV
+135 LHSADHPSGV

-152 MVNDLTMTGFTT
+152 LVNDLTMTGFTT
-164 PDAARLQ
+164 PDAARMQ
-171 GLLKAIQERGAHSV
+171 GLLKEIQGRGAHSV

-198 VNGISFDTVVIT
+198 VNGTCFDTVVIT

-219 HGDMKEYAA
+219 HGDMKEYAL

-238 IKHVVVNA
+238 VKQVVVNA

-265 DITVWAYASKSEN
+265 NITVWAYASKSEN

-288 AIRKVLATDLQMNDQ
+288 SFRKVLATDLQMNDQ
-303 GMKFQLMI
+303 GMKFQLI
-311 DGEDL
+311 VDGEDA
-316 GLLQSH
+316 GLIQTR
-322 MVGAFNVGNALA
+322 MVGAFNVSNALA

-339 LAGGKTIKNAKSAI
+339 LAGGKTIKSAKSSI
-353 EQLHAV
+353 EALQAV

-368 STAQQAMAIID
+368 ATAQQPMAVID

-389 VLKTLQEIA
+389 VLKTLRDIA
-398 KQRAGQ
+398 QQRAGQ

-429 LADHVMVTSD
+429 IADHVMVTSD

-453 LSGFEVPEKAHV
+453 LSGFEVPEKAQV
-465 NADRA
+465 NVDRA
-470 TAILQTIRQAK
+470 TAILQTIRHAK

-516 GGVAG
+516 GGVA

>member
-6 PINSISLESLLSV
+6 PINSIPLESLLGE
-19 HVRPGAQMTSDTRA
+19 HVKPDAHLTSDTRA
-33 LNAGDVMLAYPVGNS
+33 LKAGDVMLAYPVGNS
-48 RQLTDNRSYIA
+48 RQLTDNRVHIA
-59 QALSSGAALV
+59 EALSLGAALV
-69 LYEPSSLAEELK
+69 LYEPSSLTEELK
-81 TVCKDSRCVP
+81 TVCKDSRCVAI
-91 VPNLAEQAGDI
+91 NDLSEKAGEI
-102 AANWYGHPSQSMRV
+102 AANWYGHPSRLMRV
-116 VGITGTNGKTTVSQ
+116 IGITGTNGKTTVSQ

-135 LHSKDQPSGV
+135 LHSAEEPAGV

-152 MVNDLTMTGFTT
+152 IVNDLTMTGFTT
-164 PDAARLQ
+164 PDAVRLQ
-171 GLLKAIQERGAHSV
+171 GLLKEIQSRGAHSV

-198 VNGISFDTVVIT
+198 VNGTDFDTVVIT

-253 CLQYLAKKMSDT
+253 CLKYLAKKMGDA
-265 DITVWAYASKSEN
+265 DITVWAYARKSEN

-283 CFAKQ
+283 CFAKR
-288 AIRKVLATDLQMNDQ
+288 AIRKVLATDLQMSDQ
-303 GMKFQLMI
+303 GMKFQLII
-311 DGEDL
+311 DGEDA
-316 GLLQSH
+316 GLIQSH
-322 MVGAFNVGNALA
+322 IVGAFNVSNALA

-339 LAGGKTIKNAKSAI
+339 LAGDKTIKSAKKSI
-353 EQLHAV
+353 EQLQSV
-359 QGRMELVAR
+359 QGRMELVPR
-368 STAQQAMAIID
+368 STAQHPMAVID

-389 VLKTLQEIA
+389 VLKTLNDIA
-398 KQRAGQ
+398 QQRAGQ

-516 GGVAG
+516 GDVA

>member
-6 PINSISLESLLSV
+6 PINSIPLESLLSE
-19 HVRPGAQMTSDTRA
+19 HVKPDALMTADTRA
-33 LNAGDVMLAYPVGNS
+33 LKAGDVMLAYPVGNS

-59 QALSSGAALV
+59 KALSLGAALV
-69 LYEPSSLAEELK
+69 LYEPSGLTEELK
-81 TVCKDSRCVP
+81 TVCKDSRCVA
-91 VPNLAEQAGDI
+91 VSDLAEQAGKI

-116 VGITGTNGKTTVSQ
+116 IGITGTNGKTTVSQ

-135 LHSKDQPSGV
+135 LHSADQPSAV

-171 GLLKAIQERGAHSV
+171 ALLKEIQKSGARSA

-198 VNGISFDTVVIT
+198 VNGTDFETVVIT

-246 DDSFGQE
+246 DDWFGQE
-253 CLQYLAKKMSDT
+253 CLQYLTKKMGDT
-265 DITVWAYASKSEN
+265 NITVWAYATKSEN

-288 AIRKVLATDLQMNDQ
+288 SIRKVLATDLQMNDQ
-303 GMKFQLMI
+303 GMKFQLII
-311 DGEDL
+311 DGENA
-316 GLLQSH
+316 GLIQSRI
-322 MVGAFNVGNALA
+322 VGAFNVSNALA

-339 LAGGKTIKNAKSAI
+339 LAGEKTIKSAKNSI
-353 EQLHAV
+353 EHLQAV
-359 QGRMELVAR
+359 QGRMELVPR
-368 STAQQAMAIID
+368 STAQQPMAVID

-429 LADHVMVTSD
+429 LANHVMVTSD

-453 LSGFEVPEKAHV
+453 LSGFEAPEKAQV

-503 HPFSDRVHVQLAM
+503 HSFSDRMHVQLAM
-516 GGVAG
+516 GGIS

>member
-1 MNAML
+1 
-6 PINSISLESLLSV
+6 
-19 HVRPGAQMTSDTRA
+19 MTSDTRT
-33 LNAGDVMLAYPVGNS
+33 LRAGDVMLAYPVGNS
-48 RQLTDNRSYIA
+48 RQLTDNRVHIGK
-59 QALSSGAALV
+59 ALSLGAALV
-69 LYEPSSLAEELK
+69 LYEPSGLSEELK
-81 TVCKDSRCVP
+81 TVCKDSRCHAVTD
-91 VPNLAEQAGDI
+91 LAQQAGEI
-102 AANWYGHPSQSMRV
+102 AANWYGHPSESMRV

-135 LHSKDQPSGV
+135 MHSADQPSGV

-152 MVNDLTMTGFTT
+152 LVNGLTMTGFTT
-164 PDAARLQ
+164 PDAARMQ
-171 GLLKAIQERGAHSV
+171 SLLKDIQKNGAHSV

-198 VNGISFDTVVIT
+198 VNGTHFDTVVIT

-238 IKHVVVNA
+238 VKHVVVNA

-253 CLQYLAKKMSDT
+253 CLKYLAKKMGDT
-265 DITVWAYASKSEN
+265 NITVWAYANKSEN

-288 AIRKVLATDLQMNDQ
+288 SIRKILATDLQMNDQ
-303 GMKFQLMI
+303 GMKFQLI
-311 DGEDL
+311 VDGENA
-316 GLLQSH
+316 GLIQTR
-322 MVGAFNVGNALA
+322 MVGAFNVSNALA

-339 LAGGKTIKNAKSAI
+339 LAGGKTIKSAKNSI
-353 EQLHAV
+353 EALQTV
-359 QGRMELVAR
+359 QGRMELVPR
-368 STAQQAMAIID
+368 VTAQQPMAVID

-389 VLKTLQEIA
+389 VLKTLRDIA
-398 KQRAGQ
+398 QQRAGQ

-429 LADHVMVTSD
+429 IADHVMVTSD

-453 LSGFEVPEKAHV
+453 LSGFEVPEKAQV

-516 GGVAG
+516 GGVA